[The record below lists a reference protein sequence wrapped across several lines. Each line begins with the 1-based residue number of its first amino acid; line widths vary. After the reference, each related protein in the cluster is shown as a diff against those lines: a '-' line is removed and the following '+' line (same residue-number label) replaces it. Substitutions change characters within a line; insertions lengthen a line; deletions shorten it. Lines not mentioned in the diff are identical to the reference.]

1 MTRQKCIEIKKNS
14 TDFVDTIVDQ
24 PESVGCPLP
33 CRMTSYKISVESI
46 HKHGWAIT
54 EEREEDENHFI
65 LEHR

>member
-1 MTRQKCIEIKKNS
+1 MDN
-14 TDFVDTIVDQ
+14 IVDQ

-54 EEREEDENHFI
+54 EERVEDENLFI